1 MHALPTIVGKLLR
14 HLEYF
19 LLMWLSTEQLH
30 VRRLCRDLFA
40 IASAFWFYSALVSYL
55 QLLHIFSCH
64 FLILST
70 FLSNWFSLPSF
81 LFQIQSTGTQEN
93 LGKCLLSL
101 E

>member
-70 FLSNWFSLPSF
+70 SEQLVLTVQFFLSDTVYRH
-81 LFQIQSTGTQEN
+81 TG
-93 LGKCLLSL
+93 KPW
-101 E
+101 